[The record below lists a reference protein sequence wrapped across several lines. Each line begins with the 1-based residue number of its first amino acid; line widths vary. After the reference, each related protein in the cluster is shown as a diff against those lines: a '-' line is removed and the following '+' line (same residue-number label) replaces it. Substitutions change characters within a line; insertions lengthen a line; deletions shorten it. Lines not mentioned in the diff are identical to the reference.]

1 MAGPDWQCLGKE
13 ARKMQASETIARA
26 ESTATD
32 AGDGRVHLWA
42 DSVGAA
48 VGQLGV
54 VLTLAIAVHLAGS
67 LLFGR

>member
-1 MAGPDWQCLGKE
+1 
-13 ARKMQASETIARA
+13 MQASETIAQA

-32 AGDGRVHLWA
+32 AGDGMVHLWA

-48 VGQLGV
+48 ARQLGV

>member
-1 MAGPDWQCLGKE
+1 
-13 ARKMQASETIARA
+13 MQASETITRT
-26 ESTATD
+26 ESTARD
-32 AGDGRVHLWA
+32 GRDGRVNLWD